1 MTKRLYYDEPY
12 RAGFD
17 ATVASCTPRD
27 EVFEVILD
35 QTAFYPTSGGQPY
48 DTGTLGSARV
58 SDVIDADSGEILH
71 IVDGSLAQGDS
82 VHGAIDW
89 GRRFDHM
96 QQHTGQHLLS
106 AAFDRLFAVRTESFH
121 LGAASATID
130 LAREVSGDE
139 VRRAEDEANR
149 VVWEDRPV
157 TIRVATAE
165 EAAHL
170 PLRKVSLRAGTIR
183 MIDID
188 DFDLSA
194 CGGTHVS
201 RTGAVGVIAIAGA
214 EKFRGGSRVEF
225 VCGGR
230 ALARFREWRSAMS
243 DATRVLSVTPAE
255 LSVGIERLQADS
267 KQQQR
272 TIRGL
277 HEQLAAHEGRL
288 LVQRARR
295 LPDRLVVA
303 EALEGWDA
311 VGLKALAMAAVSEE
325 PTAAVALF
333 TRADPALAV
342 IARGGAINVDAPSV
356 LKQLIA
362 KYGGKGGGK
371 PELAQGGGLVAS
383 PDALV
388 ADAKELLAR

>member
-1 MTKRLYYDEPY
+1 MTKRIYYDEPY
-12 RAGFD
+12 RSAFD
-17 ATVASCTPRD
+17 ATVTSCTVRD
-27 EVFEVILD
+27 EVLAVTLD

-48 DTGTLGSARV
+48 DTGMLGSSRV
-58 SDVIDADSGEILH
+58 SDVIDAESGDILH
-71 IVDGSLAQGDS
+71 IVDRPLAQGTS
-82 VHGAIDW
+82 VHGVIDW
-89 GRRFDHM
+89 ERRFDHM
-96 QQHTGQHLLS
+96 QQHTGQHILS
-106 AAFDRLFAVRTESFH
+106 AAFDRAFGVRTESFH

-130 LAREVSGDE
+130 LAREVSVDE

-157 TIRVATAE
+157 AIRVATAE
-165 EAAHL
+165 EAAQL
-170 PLRKVSLRAGTIR
+170 PLRKASLRTGSIR

-201 RTGAVGVIAIAGA
+201 RTGVVGIIAIAGA

-225 VCGGR
+225 VCGRR
-230 ALARFREWRSAMS
+230 ALVRFRALRGAMS

-255 LSVGIERLQADS
+255 LATAIERLQIES

-277 HEQLAAHEGRL
+277 HEQLAAHEGRSL
-288 LVQRARR
+288 IQRARR
-295 LPDRLVVA
+295 LSDRLVVA
-303 EALEGWDA
+303 EALDGWDA

-333 TRADPALAV
+333 SRAEPALVV
-342 IARGGAINVDAPSV
+342 IARGGAV
-356 LKQLIA
+356 
-362 KYGGKGGGK
+362 
-371 PELAQGGGLVAS
+371 S
-383 PDALV
+383 PW
-388 ADAKELLAR
+388 

>member
-1 MTKRLYYDEPY
+1 
-12 RAGFD
+12 
-17 ATVASCTPRD
+17 
-27 EVFEVILD
+27 
-35 QTAFYPTSGGQPY
+35 
-48 DTGTLGSARV
+48 
-58 SDVIDADSGEILH
+58 
-71 IVDGSLAQGDS
+71 
-82 VHGAIDW
+82 
-89 GRRFDHM
+89 M

-106 AAFDRLFAVRTESFH
+106 AAFDRLFGVRTESFH

-139 VRRAEDEANR
+139 VHRAEDEANR

-170 PLRKVSLRAGTIR
+170 PLRKASLRTGSIR

-230 ALARFREWRSAMS
+230 VLARFREWRSAIN

-255 LSVGIERLQADS
+255 LSLGIERLQADS

-311 VGLKALAMAAVSEE
+311 VGLKTLAMAAVSEE

-333 TRADPALAV
+333 SRADPAVAV

-383 PDALV
+383 SDALV
-388 ADAKELLAR
+388 ADANELLAR